1 MLNYDENLLKT
12 IQNYEENVGG
22 KENQTKVQKPDNA
35 MASAASSNDN
45 RRTAVIKKTRS
56 KTLLSLPKYDKNL
69 LETIETYEKNANQ
82 ENQTKEIPKSD
93 NSVAASSTSLPK
105 RKFQSEINE
114 IETFRKLVRK
124 TRSKTLLTI
133 PEHDENLHESIGE
146 EYC

>member
-105 RKFQSEINE
+105 RKF
-114 IETFRKLVRK
+114 
-124 TRSKTLLTI
+124 
-133 PEHDENLHESIGE
+133 
-146 EYC
+146 